1 MPLATLLDW
10 LRRALGA
17 LAGLALFAM
26 MLLTVVDVFGR
37 KFVGESLVG
46 SLELTELAM
55 LALIF
60 CALPL
65 ASLAGEHVVLDM
77 LDSVLPEKLQRWQ
90 HVVSNLIC
98 TVLMGSVG
106 WFLFERAA
114 RTGSMGDETAQL
126 AIPIA
131 PFHNAAAVL
140 VVVTALM
147 HLTLALRG
155 RPPDKTPRLD

>member
-1 MPLATLLDW
+1 MLLVW
-10 LRRALGA
+10 LRRVLGG

-26 MLLTVVDVFGR
+26 MVLTVVDVLGR
-37 KFVGESLVG
+37 KFYGESLFG
-46 SLELTELAM
+46 GLELTELAM

-65 ASLAGEHVVLDM
+65 ASLAGEHVVLDL
-77 LDSVLPEKLQRWQ
+77 LDSVLPERVQHAQ
-90 HVVSNLIC
+90 HVVSNLISA
-98 TVLMGSVG
+98 VLMAGVG

-114 RTGSMGDETAQL
+114 RTASMGDETAQL

-140 VVVTALM
+140 VIVAALM
-147 HLTLALRG
+147 HLTVALR
-155 RPPDKTPRLD
+155 RRMLP

>member
-1 MPLATLLDW
+1 MLHW

-17 LAGLALFAM
+17 LAGLSLFAM
-26 MLLTVVDVFGR
+26 MMLTVVDVVGR
-37 KFVGESLVG
+37 KFIGESLVG

-55 LALIF
+55 LLLIF

-77 LDSVLPEKLQRWQ
+77 LDTLLPDRIRRWQ
-90 HVVSNLIC
+90 HVISNLISAA
-98 TVLMGSVG
+98 LMGAVG

-114 RTGSMGDETAQL
+114 RTASMGDETAQL

-131 PFHNAAAVL
+131 PFHDAAAVL
-140 VVVTALM
+140 VLVTAAM
-147 HLTLALRG
+147 HLVLALRR
-155 RPPDKTPRLD
+155 RPSA